1 MDKRKPYF
9 PKYII
14 QNLPDLPPVKE
25 KLNKTP
31 DVHLQRDP
39 EQELKDYKNAID
51 LNRKLSVHANKF
63 RKSKFLLLFGVLE
76 KDEQNVV
83 TDALGDEDA
92 EIIGTQNI

>member
-1 MDKRKPYF
+1 MVDRKLNSTKNINLDLPN
-9 PKYII
+9 II
-14 QNLPDLPPVKE
+14 QHTKSSESINTP
-25 KLNKTP
+25 P
-31 DVHLQRDP
+31 DVQSDP

-92 EIIGTQNI
+92 ENIGT